1 MAVPASRKD
10 TLALAQTARQHSA
23 PVRIVETVIEIN
35 EARKRGMVEKI
46 SAALGDRL
54 AGSRIAVFGVTFK
67 PETDDMRAAPS
78 LTIVPALIGAGASVA
93 LCDPHGRKEGEALL
107 PGAVWVADPYDA
119 AAGADAIVVL
129 TEWNMFRGVDLRR
142 LRSLSAGDVLV
153 DLRNVYPPAA
163 ATEAGFAYTSI
174 GRPSFSNARAAP
186 QDHRRNETFSDAC
199 S

>member
-1 MAVPASRKD
+1 MAD
-10 TLALAQTARQHSA
+10 
-23 PVRIVETVIEIN
+23 
-35 EARKRGMVEKI
+35 KI
-46 SAALGDRL
+46 IDAMGGDV
-54 AGSRIAVFGVTFK
+54 AGRRIALFGVTFK
-67 PETDDMRAAPS
+67 PETDDMRDAPA
-78 LTIVPALIGAGASVA
+78 LTIAPRLIAAGARIVA
-93 LCDPHGRKEGEALL
+93 VDPQGRREAEALL
-107 PGAVWVADPYDA
+107 PDMAWDSDPYEA
-119 AAGADAIVVL
+119 ARGADAIVLL
-129 TEWNMFRGVDLRR
+129 TEWNMFRGLDLRR